1 MKEYLSNSFKDV
13 PKNHKVHAV
22 TPAEKHLLEVK
33 EMARKRSKD
42 DSQIFHTI
50 LDKLLFLSKQAQL
63 DIITGVALLTNRVI
77 EQDEKNEKKLSRILK
92 YLQSTRD
99 LLLILD

>member
-42 DSQIFHTI
+42 DSQIFHNI
-50 LDKLLFLSKQAQL
+50 LAKFLFLSKQAQL

-92 YLQSTRD
+92 YLQSTRY